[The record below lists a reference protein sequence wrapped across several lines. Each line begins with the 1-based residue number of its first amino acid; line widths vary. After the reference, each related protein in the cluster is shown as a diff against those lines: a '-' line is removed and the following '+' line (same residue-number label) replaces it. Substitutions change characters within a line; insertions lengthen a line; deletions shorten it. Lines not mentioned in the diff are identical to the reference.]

1 MRRPFSLKCR
11 RKRVKRLEL
20 KVRFLAVGL
29 LFLLAGCAVAGYAGY
44 LKDPFT
50 DIPAFSQV
58 NDRLYRGG
66 YPKPEGYARLKA
78 LGVKTI
84 INLSDDTKYAAQEK
98 ETAQEQGFD
107 WVSIPL
113 SVYTWPEDEKV
124 LKFLKTVLS
133 PEAQPVFV
141 HCSNGRDR
149 TGAMIAVYRTVVEGK
164 GPKESYKEALA
175 HGFWPFRGEVVL
187 KKYIHQLKDRK
198 VLYEFV
204 QSRSR

>member
-1 MRRPFSLKCR
+1 M
-11 RKRVKRLEL
+11 
-20 KVRFLAVGL
+20 G
-29 LFLLAGCAVAGYAGY
+29 GYAGY

-50 DIPAFSQV
+50 DIPAFGQV
-58 NDRLYRGG
+58 TGQLYRGG
-66 YPKPEGYARLKA
+66 YPKPKGYARLKT

-84 INLSDDTKYAAQEK
+84 INLSDDEPYAAREK
-98 ETAQEQGFD
+98 EVAKELGFD
-107 WVSIPL
+107 LVSIPL

-149 TGAMIAVYRTVVEGK
+149 TGAMIAVYRTIVEGK
-164 GPKESYKEALA
+164 GPKESYEEALD

-204 QSRSR
+204 QSRAR

>member
-1 MRRPFSLKCR
+1 M
-11 RKRVKRLEL
+11 
-20 KVRFLAVGL
+20 
-29 LFLLAGCAVAGYAGY
+29 
-44 LKDPFT
+44 KDPFT

-58 NDRLYRGG
+58 TDQIYRGG

-84 INLSDDTKYAAQEK
+84 INLSDDTKYAAREK
-98 ETAQEQGFD
+98 QLAKEYGLEV
-107 WVSIPL
+107 VSIPL

-124 LKFLKTVLS
+124 LKFLETVLA
-133 PEAQPVFV
+133 PESQPVFV

-149 TGAMIAVYRTVVEGK
+149 TGAMIAVYRTIVEGK
-164 GPKESYKEALA
+164 GPKESYKEALD
-175 HGFWPFRGEVVL
+175 HGFWPYRGEVVL